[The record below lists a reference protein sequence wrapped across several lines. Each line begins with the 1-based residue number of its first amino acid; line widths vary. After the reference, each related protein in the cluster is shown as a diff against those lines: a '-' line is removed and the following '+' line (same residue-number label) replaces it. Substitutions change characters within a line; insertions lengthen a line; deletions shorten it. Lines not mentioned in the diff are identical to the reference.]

1 VDTDI
6 DARDAG
12 NLKGPLHARNLTHPA
27 SPGKG
32 KAKMAFRAGHLPQG
46 EAFSAAAMTWE
57 IAVVLALV
65 AFALVQFVRERWPLD
80 LTGLAVFAILLLL
93 SQLPGKNAFPETA
106 QLLKV
111 FANAAPL
118 TVAAMFVLTYALER
132 TGAISR
138 ALVALEGIGNI
149 GPRGLLLVMMVGA
162 GILSA
167 FINNTPV
174 VVVGLPVAIHLAKR
188 AGVPASIFLIP
199 LSYAAVFGGCCTLVG
214 TSTNILGSGLLG
226 EAGQKP
232 LGMFEIGAV
241 GLPLAI
247 IGTLYTVWFAPK
259 LLPARKTL
267 AEDLGGE
274 EGISEYAVEASVQ
287 PGSPVIGKTLFD
299 AGFGPR
305 TGMRIIEVLRRGEP
319 VFDPLDTLRLEAG
332 DQMVIAGA
340 PKGVASVLA
349 MQGVNLKAE
358 SGKTG
363 EYLAAHETHLAEA
376 IVGPLSEISGRSL
389 RDINFRQRVGL
400 VVLAIHRRGLNLS
413 RGFESVPLQAGD
425 TLLVMGSDAS
435 INQLRRSSDLLLL
448 DRTRVPTSAQR
459 ASTPLVFTTL
469 AAVILVSAFEVIAI
483 EIAAIAGC
491 VFLMVTGAIKPRE
504 AYASVDWPLM
514 FLIYTT
520 IALGTAMDSTGAA
533 NYIAQGMVG
542 VSADW
547 FSEAWKPI
555 AMLGVIYILTVVI
568 TEVLSN
574 NATVVLMMP
583 IALGVAAQLGL
594 DPRPFAIAIIL
605 GASAGFATPIGYQ
618 TNTFVYSAGGYRF
631 GDFFRIGLPLNL
643 LYLVGALVIIPWVW
657 PLHR

>member
-1 VDTDI
+1 
-6 DARDAG
+6 
-12 NLKGPLHARNLTHPA
+12 
-27 SPGKG
+27 
-32 KAKMAFRAGHLPQG
+32 
-46 EAFSAAAMTWE
+46 MTWE
-57 IAVVLALV
+57 IATVLGLV
-65 AFALVQFVRERWPLD
+65 LFALVQFVRERWPLD
-80 LTGLAVFAILLLL
+80 LTGLVIFAVLLLL
-93 SQLPGKNAFPETA
+93 SQLPGGSTFPDA
-106 QLLKV
+106 AKLLKV

-138 ALVALEGIGNI
+138 ALVALEGIGNL
-149 GPRGLLLVMMVGA
+149 GPRGLLLIMMVGSA
-162 GILSA
+162 VLSA
-167 FINNTPV
+167 IINNTPV
-174 VVVGLPVAIHLAKR
+174 VVVGLPVAIHLARR
-188 AGVPASIFLIP
+188 AGLPASIFLIP

-247 IGTLYTVWFAPK
+247 IGTFYTVWAAPR

-267 AEDLGGE
+267 AEDLGGD
-274 EGISEYAVEASVQ
+274 EGISEYAVEATVH
-287 PGSPVIGKTLFD
+287 PASPVVGKGLSD

-305 TGMRIIEVLRRGEP
+305 TGMRIIEVLRHGEP
-319 VFDPLDTLRLEAG
+319 VFEPLDRLRLEAG
-332 DQMVIAGA
+332 DQLVIVGA
-340 PKGVASVLA
+340 PKSVASILG

-358 SGKTG
+358 SGPSG

-376 IVGPLSEISGRSL
+376 IVGPLSEITGRSL
-389 RDINFRQRVGL
+389 RDANFRQRFGL
-400 VVLAIHRRGLNLS
+400 VVLAVHRRGLNLS

-425 TLLVMGSDAS
+425 TLLVMGSDAN

-448 DRTRVPTSAQR
+448 DRTRIPTSAQK
-459 ASTPLVFTTL
+459 ASAPLVFSTL
-469 AAVILVSAFEVIAI
+469 AAVILVSAFELLPI

-491 VFLMVTGAIKPRE
+491 VFLMVVGAIKPRE

-520 IALGTAMDSTGAA
+520 IALGTAMETTGAA
-533 NYIAQGMVG
+533 NWIAQNLVG
-542 VSADW
+542 ISAGL
-547 FSEAWKPI
+547 FSAAWKPL
-555 AMLGVIYILTVVI
+555 AMLAVIYVLTVII

-583 IALGVAAQLGL
+583 IALGIAAQMGL
-594 DPRPFAIAIIL
+594 DARPFAVAIIL
-605 GASAGFATPIGYQ
+605 GSSAGFATPIGYQ

-631 GDFFRIGLPLNL
+631 SDFFRIGLPLNL
-643 LYLVGALVIIPWVW
+643 IYLVGAVVIIPWVW